1 MAVHF
6 TSFSGALVL
15 SYVFFKGHLLCIST
29 SKPVLRTPFDGQ
41 NHFFGVKTS
50 FSGLLLHKRKK
61 RKESPKNN
69 KKNMHKKGVYQCL
82 GASLNGTKIKWVPK
96 YILLNKHLLTV
107 HLPVVTFLWKIE
119 VSRFSFI
126 LSKMSYLSKEDIFV
140 LLSTWSTRSLMEI
153 HNSHFT
159 CYNV

>member
-1 MAVHF
+1 MYFSRVTCCVFQPANQCSARRLMVKIIFLVLKQVFPDYYF
-6 TSFSGALVL
+6 TSG
-15 SYVFFKGHLLCIST
+15 
-29 SKPVLRTPFDGQ
+29 
-41 NHFFGVKTS
+41 
-50 FSGLLLHKRKK
+50 KK
-61 RKESPKNN
+61 EKKAQKIT